1 MARGKVSMPKKIA
14 GFKLPKGLRRMGK
27 DVLEHPM
34 GREIIAEMLV
44 HAAAGLLRRQAKP
57 GSATRTLME
66 QPFDTARSVRSSGAE
81 AGKAVGAAASGTAVT
96 IGQAIDSLLSH
107 IQSLRSDADEVRPRK
122 VKQAKGEKRKAKK
135 RKNGRAEDR
144 VTH

>member
-14 GFKLPKGLRRMGK
+14 GFKLPKSLRRIGK

-34 GREIIAEMLV
+34 GRVIIAEMLV
-44 HAAAGLLRRQAKP
+44 HAATGLLRRQAEP
-57 GSATRTLME
+57 GSTTRTLME
-66 QPFDTARSVRSSGAE
+66 HPFDTARSGTSGTE
-81 AGKAVGAAASGTAVT
+81 AGKAIGAAASGTAVT

-107 IQSLRSDADEVRPRK
+107 IQSLRSPADEVRSRK
-122 VKQAKGEKRKAKK
+122 LKQAKGDKRKAKK